1 MFSVMLLK
9 WEYYLMLLILM
20 MGVFTCNK
28 MSLAY
33 KEGTK
38 KSKNKTEKLGK
49 KFLDKD
55 EEKQGIFYESGAV

>member
-1 MFSVMLLK
+1 
-9 WEYYLMLLILM
+9 MLLILM

-28 MSLAY
+28 TSLAY
-33 KEGTK
+33 KEWTK